1 MFMDKASVKWGLL
14 RIHKQA
20 YGIHWFGLYTTT
32 PKEKKK
38 QFLEFQQ
45 KGMLLIVLL
54 GIYPKE
60 MKLTSTQNLHTDV
73 HSIFSIIAK
82 T

>member
-1 MFMDKASVKWGLL
+1 M
-14 RIHKQA
+14 A
-20 YGIHWFGLYTTT
+20 YTDLGST
-32 PKEKKK
+32 PSPRKKK
-38 QFLEFQQ
+38 KTQQFLEFQQ